1 MTMHNPLGTDEDYS
15 AYGLVRQRRSIRA
28 FLPVMG
34 LLLIVCFGAIAWVLG
49 PLLYNAFGS
58 NLGMPADW
66 GPVVLG
72 VTIFVVL
79 LFLSYV
85 LYAMFVPRRAKG
97 ISEHDLEKE
106 RVAREQM
113 RRAMRKNKR
122 KVNIERHRAR
132 EEQEKRSKR

>member
-1 MTMHNPLGTDEDYS
+1 MHNPLGTDEDYS
-15 AYGLVRQRRSIRA
+15 AYGRVRQRRSIRA
-28 FLPVMG
+28 FLPIMG
-34 LLLIVCFGAIAWVLG
+34 LLLMVCFGAIAWVLG
-49 PLLYNAFGS
+49 PMLYNSFGL

-66 GPVVLG
+66 GPVVFG

-106 RVAREQM
+106 RATREQI

-122 KVNIERHRAR
+122 KVNIERSRT
-132 EEQEKRSKR
+132 QQQGEKRSKR